1 MQSTQRMRHSLLRN
15 ENRIGADTRSSDGI
29 VRRHNACQ
37 GCFLN
42 FVREVANANI
52 NDRAQAIS
60 SPAASRD
67 TLANAGSSRR
77 EPVHPPNNGS
87 DSASILWN
95 TEPPNFHYVEWP
107 PSDWHTKTY
116 SILDGYKYTLKNA
129 VIHGSL
135 GIITIDD
142 IIVSELLHF
151 ALPEFH
157 GFIASNDRQTL
168 EMPAYQP
175 ADHFLTATHALCGY
189 VGNRNYA
196 HWWVDIMPAVGI
208 AAAQQTPDTIVL
220 PEIMFDYQRQ
230 CLALFQNLQKRSVN
244 VSQGSSICVEQLA
257 YIPRLSA
264 SDYTPDPYRRSM
276 LERVKYLV
284 GASNYEAHRK
294 IYLSRKTPM
303 RDH

>member
-15 ENRIGADTRSSDGI
+15 ENELAPIPAPPMGLSDDIMPAKVAFLISFARLQTPTSMTERKQFQVRPLHEIRSLMPGR
-29 VRRHNACQ
+29 V
-37 GCFLN
+37 
-42 FVREVANANI
+42 EE
-52 NDRAQAIS
+52 
-60 SPAASRD
+60 SRFI
-67 TLANAGSSRR
+67 
-77 EPVHPPNNGS
+77 PPNNGS

-129 VIHGSL
+129 VIYGSL

-151 ALPEFH
+151 ALLEFH

-230 CLALFQNLQKRSVN
+230 CLALFQNLQREASTSVRG
-244 VSQGSSICVEQLA
+244 QAFAWSSSPISLDFQLPITLRTCIVA
-257 YIPRLSA
+257 QCS
-264 SDYTPDPYRRSM
+264 S
-276 LERVKYLV
+276 
-284 GASNYEAHRK
+284 G
-294 IYLSRKTPM
+294 
-303 RDH
+303 